1 VTAAPEVPATE
12 IGSGRAKL
20 CVVAGAM
27 LWGTTGTARALADTG
42 ADPAAVGA
50 VRLAIGAA
58 CLMGV
63 AWWRGWFPGPPQV
76 GWPRRAVIGAGLAQA
91 VYGPA
96 FFAGV
101 ERAGVAVGTVVG
113 IGSAPVLGG
122 VLGWLARGERPDR
135 RWYVATGMALLGMA
149 VLASGAGGD
158 DVDPVGLAMAV
169 TAGGAYAVFVA
180 CSKDLLDHHHP
191 AAVMAVTFA
200 LAAIVLLPAAVL
212 GADALLS
219 ARGAAMSVHLGV
231 VTVGVGYLLF
241 ARGLSGL
248 GVGTTATLTLAE
260 PATAA
265 VLGIVVLDE
274 DLTVSVVGGAA
285 LIVAGLAIL
294 ALPDRGRPSG
304 PVDARVPV
312 VGAATD
318 EQQSRNIEGPSA
330 L

>member
-1 VTAAPEVPATE
+1 MTLPAAPAPSSSSSSSGPAVHP
-12 IGSGRAKL
+12 GRAKL
-20 CVVAGAM
+20 FVVAGAM

-50 VRLAIGAA
+50 ARLAVGAA

-63 AWWRGWFPGPPQV
+63 AWRKGWFPGPPQV
-76 GWPRRAVIGAGLAQA
+76 GWPRAAVLGAGLAQA

-122 VLGWLARGERPDR
+122 LLGWITRGERPDR
-135 RWYVATGMALLGMA
+135 RWYAATALALVGMA
-149 VLASGAGGD
+149 VLASGAGGED
-158 DVDPVGLAMAV
+158 IDLVGLAMAA

-191 AAVMAVTFA
+191 TAVMAVTFT
-200 LAAIVLLPAAVL
+200 LAAVVLLPAAVL
-212 GADALLS
+212 GGDALLS
-219 ARGAAMSVHLGV
+219 LRGTALVLHLGV
-231 VTVGVGYLLF
+231 VTVGLGYLLF

-265 VLGIVVLDE
+265 LLGVVALDE
-274 DLTVSVVGGAA
+274 RLTLPAVGGVA
-285 LIVAGLAIL
+285 LIAAGLGVL
-294 ALPDRGRPSG
+294 ALPDRRPAE
-304 PVDARVPV
+304 PVGDRP
-312 VGAATD
+312 T
-318 EQQSRNIEGPSA
+318 RNIDLPPS